1 MLVLPRPSE
10 FNTPPQQVHSSLV
23 HTKAHSDDLV
33 EFRSNLNSTTPEP
46 KQPYITVPLPLW
58 QNFVEHSSEPGSKL
72 LGITKLVSA

>member
-10 FNTPPQQVHSSLV
+10 FSTPATGPFKLSS
-23 HTKAHSDDLV
+23 HKTHSDDLV